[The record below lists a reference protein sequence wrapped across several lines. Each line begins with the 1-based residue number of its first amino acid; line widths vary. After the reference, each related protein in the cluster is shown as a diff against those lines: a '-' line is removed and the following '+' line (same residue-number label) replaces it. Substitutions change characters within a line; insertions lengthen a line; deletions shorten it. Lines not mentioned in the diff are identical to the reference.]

1 MSGEP
6 LGCRGFSDSLNHR
19 ERFGIERAP
28 ELAAE
33 HEPTWAPP
41 TWAPIYTSIS
51 PDPMANHGT
60 SVATAQ
66 QPAEAAITPAAALIS
81 RRSVQP
87 RLWLSVGTLWS
98 REIRGFYR
106 QRSRVIAG
114 LATPLIFWLLLGSG
128 FANSLRESGDTGS
141 GSLQFFFP
149 GMVALVVLFTAIFS
163 NISIIED
170 RREGFLLSVL
180 VAPVSRMALV
190 LGKILGATTIG
201 FIQGLVFLPFAL
213 LLGIS
218 VELSKLP
225 AMFAAILLT
234 SFGLTALGFC
244 FAWWINSVQGFH
256 SIMNIVLMPLWLLSG
271 AVFPAEGAARW
282 MQWLMVVNPLS
293 YGVTALRRLFSSGD
307 AVSGAPLVVCFAVIF
322 GFSVVTLAAAFH
334 LASRTSSRNLA

>member
-1 MSGEP
+1 M
-6 LGCRGFSDSLNHR
+6 
-19 ERFGIERAP
+19 
-28 ELAAE
+28 
-33 HEPTWAPP
+33 
-41 TWAPIYTSIS
+41 
-51 PDPMANHGT
+51 
-60 SVATAQ
+60 TAQ
-66 QPAEAAITPAAALIS
+66 EPAEAASVPATGAS
-81 RRSVQP
+81 PRPSNRP
-87 RLWLSVGTLWS
+87 RLWLSVATLWS

-106 QRSRVIAG
+106 QRSRVIGG

-128 FANSLRESGDTGS
+128 FANSLRESADTGS

-149 GMVALVVLFTAIFS
+149 GMVTLVVLFTAIFS

-201 FIQGLVFLPFAL
+201 FLQGLLFLPFAL

-218 VELSKLP
+218 VEISKLP

-256 SIMNIVLMPLWLLSG
+256 SVMNVVLMPLWLLSG

-293 YGVTALRRLFSSGD
+293 YGVTALRRLLSEGE
-307 AVSGAPLVVCFAVIF
+307 AVSGASLLVCFAVIG
-322 GFSVVTLAAAFH
+322 GFSVLTLAAAFH
-334 LASRTSSRNLA
+334 LASRTSSRDLA

>member
-1 MSGEP
+1 MS
-6 LGCRGFSDSLNHR
+6 NH
-19 ERFGIERAP
+19 ASSA
-28 ELAAE
+28 L
-33 HEPTWAPP
+33 
-41 TWAPIYTSIS
+41 
-51 PDPMANHGT
+51 
-60 SVATAQ
+60 TARR
-66 QPAEAAITPAAALIS
+66 PAEAAEAPAAAKAS
-81 RRSVQP
+81 RPSVQP
-87 RLWLSVGTLWS
+87 RLWLSVATLWS

-106 QRSRVIAG
+106 QRSRVIGG
-114 LATPLIFWLLLGSG
+114 LATPLVFWLLLGSG
-128 FANSLRESGDTGS
+128 FANSLRASADTGS

-149 GMVALVVLFTAIFS
+149 GMVTLVVLFTAIFS

-201 FIQGLVFLPFAL
+201 FLQGLMFLPFAL

-218 VELSKLP
+218 VEISTLP
-225 AMFAAILLT
+225 AMLAAILLT

-256 SIMNIVLMPLWLLSG
+256 SVMNVVLMPLWLLSG

-293 YGVTALRRLFSSGD
+293 YGVTAMRRLFSPGE
-307 AVSGAPLVVCFAVIF
+307 AVSGASLGVCFAVIL
-322 GFSVVTLAAAFH
+322 GFSVLTLGAAFY
-334 LASRTSSRNLA
+334 LANRSSSRSLA

>member
-1 MSGEP
+1 M
-6 LGCRGFSDSLNHR
+6 
-19 ERFGIERAP
+19 
-28 ELAAE
+28 
-33 HEPTWAPP
+33 
-41 TWAPIYTSIS
+41 
-51 PDPMANHGT
+51 
-60 SVATAQ
+60 TARR
-66 QPAEAAITPAAALIS
+66 PAEAAEAPAAAKAS
-81 RRSVQP
+81 RPSVQP
-87 RLWLSVGTLWS
+87 RLWLSVATLWS

-106 QRSRVIAG
+106 QRSRVIGG
-114 LATPLIFWLLLGSG
+114 LATPLMFWLLLGSG
-128 FANSLRESGDTGS
+128 FANSLRASADTGS

-149 GMVALVVLFTAIFS
+149 GMVTLVVLFTAIFS

-201 FIQGLVFLPFAL
+201 FLQGLMFLPFAL

-218 VELSKLP
+218 VEISTLP
-225 AMFAAILLT
+225 AMLAAILLT

-256 SIMNIVLMPLWLLSG
+256 SVMNVVLMPLWLLSG

-293 YGVTALRRLFSSGD
+293 YGVTAMRRLFSPGE
-307 AVSGAPLVVCFAVIF
+307 AVSGAPLGVCFAVIL
-322 GFSVVTLAAAFH
+322 GFSVLTLGAAFY
-334 LASRTSSRNLA
+334 LANRSSSRSLA

>member
-1 MSGEP
+1 MS
-6 LGCRGFSDSLNHR
+6 NH
-19 ERFGIERAP
+19 ASS
-28 ELAAE
+28 A
-33 HEPTWAPP
+33 
-41 TWAPIYTSIS
+41 
-51 PDPMANHGT
+51 
-60 SVATAQ
+60 VTARR
-66 QPAEAAITPAAALIS
+66 PAEAAEAPAAAKAS

-87 RLWLSVGTLWS
+87 RLWLSVATLWS

-106 QRSRVIAG
+106 QRSRVIGG
-114 LATPLIFWLLLGSG
+114 LATPLVFWLLLGSG
-128 FANSLRESGDTGS
+128 FANSLRASADTSS

-149 GMVALVVLFTAIFS
+149 GMVTLVVLFTAIFS

-201 FIQGLVFLPFAL
+201 FLQGLMFLPFAL
-213 LLGIS
+213 PLGIS
-218 VELSKLP
+218 VEISTLP
-225 AMFAAILLT
+225 AMLAAILLT

-256 SIMNIVLMPLWLLSG
+256 SVMNVVLMPLWLLSG

-293 YGVTALRRLFSSGD
+293 YGVTALRRLFSPGE
-307 AVSGAPLVVCFAVIF
+307 AVSGASLGVCFAVIL
-322 GFSVVTLAAAFH
+322 GFSVLTLGAAFY
-334 LASRTSSRNLA
+334 LANRSSSRSLA

>member
-1 MSGEP
+1 M
-6 LGCRGFSDSLNHR
+6 
-19 ERFGIERAP
+19 
-28 ELAAE
+28 
-33 HEPTWAPP
+33 
-41 TWAPIYTSIS
+41 
-51 PDPMANHGT
+51 
-60 SVATAQ
+60 TAR
-66 QPAEAAITPAAALIS
+66 QPAEAASAPATGAAP
-81 RRSVQP
+81 RPVVRP
-87 RLWLSVGTLWS
+87 RLWLSVATLWS

-106 QRSRVIAG
+106 QRSRVIGG
-114 LATPLIFWLLLGSG
+114 LATPLVFWLLLGSG
-128 FANSLRESGDTGS
+128 FANSLRASADTGG

-149 GMVALVVLFTAIFS
+149 GMLTLVVLFTAIFS

-190 LGKILGATTIG
+190 LGKILGATTLG
-201 FIQGLVFLPFAL
+201 LLQGLLFLPFAL
-213 LLGIS
+213 LSGIS

-256 SIMNIVLMPLWLLSG
+256 SVMNVVLMPLWLLSG

-293 YGVTALRRLFSSGD
+293 YGVTALRRLFSPGD
-307 AVSGAPLVVCFAVIF
+307 AVSGAPLAVCFAVIL
-322 GFSVVTLAAAFH
+322 GFSVVTLAAAFY
-334 LASRTSSRNLA
+334 LASRPSSRNLT

>member
-1 MSGEP
+1 M
-6 LGCRGFSDSLNHR
+6 
-19 ERFGIERAP
+19 
-28 ELAAE
+28 
-33 HEPTWAPP
+33 
-41 TWAPIYTSIS
+41 
-51 PDPMANHGT
+51 
-60 SVATAQ
+60 TAR
-66 QPAEAAITPAAALIS
+66 QPAEAA
-81 RRSVQP
+81 SVRATGAVPRPSVHP
-87 RLWLSVGTLWS
+87 RLWLSVATLWS

-106 QRSRVIAG
+106 QRSRVIGG
-114 LATPLIFWLLLGSG
+114 LATPLVFWLLLGSG
-128 FANSLRESGDTGS
+128 FTNSLRASADTGS
-141 GSLQFFFP
+141 GALQFFFP
-149 GMVALVVLFTAIFS
+149 GMLALVVLFTAIFS

-201 FIQGLVFLPFAL
+201 LFQGLLFLPFAL

-225 AMFAAILLT
+225 SMFAAILLT

-244 FAWWINSVQGFH
+244 FAWWIDSVQGFH
-256 SIMNIVLMPLWLLSG
+256 SVMNVVLMPLWLLSG

-293 YGVTALRRLFSSGD
+293 YGVTALRRLFSPGD
-307 AVSGAPLVVCFAVIF
+307 VVSGASLAVCFAVIL
-322 GFSVVTLAAAFH
+322 GFSVLTLAAAFY